1 MWIYYK
7 LVLILF
13 IASDDGSLARADV
26 RVMDANLT
34 KEDCMEMLED
44 KNPVDD
50 SEGVWA
56 CTLDYDF

>member
-7 LVLILF
+7 LVLIMF

-34 KEDCMEMLED
+34 KEDCMEVLAT
-44 KNPVDD
+44 KSPDD
-50 SEGVWA
+50 PTEGVWA